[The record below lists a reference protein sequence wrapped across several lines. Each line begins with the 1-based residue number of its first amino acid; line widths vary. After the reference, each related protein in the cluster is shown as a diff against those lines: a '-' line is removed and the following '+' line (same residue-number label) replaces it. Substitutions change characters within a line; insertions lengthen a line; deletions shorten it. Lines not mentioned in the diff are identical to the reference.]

1 MINDQRSEEVYHRC
15 IWSKAT
21 AIADS
26 IGIQLQKPRT
36 AGQMRPRAN
45 ATCTLTGT
53 AEEYYRI
60 NTYLPFVDHCLS
72 ELNNRFSDETR
83 PSFLAFKLLPGRINT
98 LTRHEFED
106 IVERFQT
113 DLADKDGISQE
124 FERWKTFCG
133 NLPND
138 GSERSSLSNAI
149 ILADFYPNL
158 HVIFRILLTM
168 PVGSVPCE
176 RSFSAMR
183 RLKHWGRSTMTEDRL
198 VGLALLF
205 VHRHQMVSVDNILTK
220 FANSKKRRIGPLNF

>member
-1 MINDQRSEEVYHRC
+1 MEVINDQRSEEVYHRC

-36 AGQMRPRAN
+36 AGQMRHRAN
-45 ATCTLTGT
+45 ATLTGT

-106 IVERFQT
+106 IGESSKLIYRTKMESVKNLNAGKRSVETCRMM
-113 DLADKDGISQE
+113 
-124 FERWKTFCG
+124 
-133 NLPND
+133 
-138 GSERSSLSNAI
+138 
-149 ILADFYPNL
+149 
-158 HVIFRILLTM
+158 V
-168 PVGSVPCE
+168 
-176 RSFSAMR
+176 
-183 RLKHWGRSTMTEDRL
+183 LKG
-198 VGLALLF
+198 AL
-205 VHRHQMVSVDNILTK
+205 
-220 FANSKKRRIGPLNF
+220 

>member
-36 AGQMRPRAN
+36 AGQMRHRAN
-45 ATCTLTGT
+45 AALTGT

-113 DLADKDGISQE
+113 DLPDKDGI
-124 FERWKTFCG
+124 
-133 NLPND
+133 
-138 GSERSSLSNAI
+138 
-149 ILADFYPNL
+149 
-158 HVIFRILLTM
+158 
-168 PVGSVPCE
+168 
-176 RSFSAMR
+176 
-183 RLKHWGRSTMTEDRL
+183 
-198 VGLALLF
+198 
-205 VHRHQMVSVDNILTK
+205 
-220 FANSKKRRIGPLNF
+220 